1 MRMRS
6 LLSFYRRPRHE
17 KRLLV
22 TAFVLL
28 AFVRAGL
35 WSLSLQQL
43 RRLLEQRVS
52 PAASLR
58 SGMRSDVGR
67 ISWAVT
73 TASRF
78 IPRATCLV
86 QALALQTMLR
96 QHGIASSL
104 NIGVAKQD
112 GDRLNA
118 HAWIQHGDELIAC
131 GSNPVDYTPL
141 LVLETET
148 V

>member
-1 MRMRS
+1 
-6 LLSFYRRPRHE
+6 
-17 KRLLV
+17 
-22 TAFVLL
+22 
-28 AFVRAGL
+28 
-35 WSLSLQQL
+35 
-43 RRLLEQRVS
+43 
-52 PAASLR
+52 
-58 SGMRSDVGR
+58 MRSDVGR
-67 ISWAVT
+67 ISWAVA

>member
-1 MRMRS
+1 MRS
-6 LLSFYRRPRHE
+6 LRSFYRRSGHE
-17 KRLLV
+17 KRLVL
-22 TAFVLL
+22 TAFILL
-28 AFVRAGL
+28 ALVRAGL
-35 WSLSLQQL
+35 WSLSFLQI
-43 RRLLEQRVS
+43 RRMLQRVS
-52 PAASLR
+52 PRSSLR
-58 SGMRSDVGR
+58 GDTRSEVGR
-67 ISWAVT
+67 LSWAVS

-96 QHGIASSL
+96 QHGIESSL

-131 GSNPVDYTPL
+131 GSDPVDYTPL
-141 LVLETET
+141 LVLQTET